1 MKVLYCLNLTSL
13 AITELHF
20 LLMSF
25 VFNQRHQ
32 QIQQNRQFIRYI
44 MIKKKIVHETANRS
58 CKVKKGRTSACWDNF
73 LTNEVPESEW
83 R

>member
-1 MKVLYCLNLTSL
+1 
-13 AITELHF
+13 
-20 LLMSF
+20 
-25 VFNQRHQ
+25 
-32 QIQQNRQFIRYI
+32 